1 MFVRFTHNTNT
12 HMSLEN
18 EKNFQTFDGVK
29 RKRIDSEESTDY
41 SLSSKQANPNYNLNQ
56 LCINKIFK
64 NIMDITYRIF
74 KSKSE
79 SNKKDSFENR
89 HRSTD
94 LISLEKGRYS
104 CLNKQDKLIQLL
116 LLLLLLFYF

>member
-1 MFVRFTHNTNT
+1 
-12 HMSLEN
+12 MSLEN